1 MQRVVLLF
9 SLCLACNGAPSKTKP
24 PEARPGNGGHAVEPI
39 PAGFRAVT
47 PVLTVSD
54 VAAALEWYGNAFA
67 AKPMLS
73 LANAEGTVLHAELE
87 LGDGRLM
94 LDAEDPEHGHLAPAS
109 LGGVNVGFYLYV
121 ENVDAA
127 YEKAVNLGAESDMPP
142 TDMLWGD
149 RVAELTDPAG
159 HHWSL
164 ATHVQD
170 ISPEQI
176 AGGYEALAEA
186 IAAGEDPPA
195 ITLER
200 TATSWKPEGYPTLIP
215 TIIIEGGVAALSFYE
230 DAFAAKV
237 LEEVPMPDGK
247 TLLHGNIR
255 IGDSL
260 LMLQSSFDAKPE
272 LQSAVELGGTV
283 ASFYNYVESVDDS
296 WQRAV
301 DAGATAVMKPTEMF
315 WGDRVG
321 ELLDRSGVPWM
332 IATHVRD
339 VPPEELAERF
349 AQAVAQ

>member
-1 MQRVVLLF
+1 
-9 SLCLACNGAPSKTKP
+9 
-24 PEARPGNGGHAVEPI
+24 
-39 PAGFRAVT
+39 
-47 PVLTVSD
+47 
-54 VAAALEWYGNAFA
+54 
-67 AKPMLS
+67 
-73 LANAEGTVLHAELE
+73 
-87 LGDGRLM
+87 
-94 LDAEDPEHGHLAPAS
+94 
-109 LGGVNVGFYLYV
+109 
-121 ENVDAA
+121 
-127 YEKAVNLGAESDMPP
+127 MPP